1 MNSNS
6 NIVYFDIAATTPLDP
21 RVTKIMNEINEKS
34 FGNPSSVHQF
44 GQKAHNL
51 LEKNRKKIANIL
63 SCHES
68 EIFFTSGGTESNNI
82 ALQGTLSK
90 GDHLIT
96 SNYEHPAIL
105 KLAEHLEKNGIEVT
119 YIGPNS
125 NGAISIQSIIKAMK
139 ENTKLVSIMYVNNE
153 IGSINPINEI
163 ADYCNEK
170 NVLFHTD
177 AVQYIGKNDF
187 NFSKNNID
195 LLSIGAHKFY
205 GPKAVGL
212 LYIKKGLILN
222 PLFIGGGQEKGIRP
236 GTENVSLISGM
247 TEALDFAYNEMEN
260 NIHHIKKM
268 EDLFITELLRSK
280 INFKINGSP
289 RLSGLINITFN
300 DIDGQTLLM
309 QLDMHGIAISYGSAC
324 ASGSS
329 KPSAAL
335 LNIGLSEEFAKKTVR
350 ISIGKHITKD
360 NILSLVSN
368 LESIIPK
375 TDKVGEKVD

>member
-1 MNSNS
+1 MNINS
-6 NIVYFDIAATTPLDP
+6 DIVYFDIAATTPLDL
-21 RVTKIMNEINEKS
+21 RVAEIMNKINKES
-34 FGNPSSVHQF
+34 FGNPSSIHQF

-51 LEKNRKKIANIL
+51 LEKNRKKIAEIL

-82 ALQGTLSK
+82 ALQGVLNK

-105 KLAEHLEKNGIEVT
+105 KLAKHLEKNGIEVT
-119 YIGPNS
+119 YLEPDS
-125 NGAISIQSIIKAMK
+125 NGIIKTQSVINAIK
-139 ENTKLVSIMYVNNE
+139 GNTKLVSIMYVNNE

-163 ADYCNEK
+163 ADYCNKE

-177 AVQYIGKNDF
+177 AVQYIGKDNF
-187 NFSKNNID
+187 NFSKKNID

-212 LYIKKGLILN
+212 LYIKRGLILN
-222 PLFIGGGQEKGIRP
+222 PLFIGGGQEKGLRP

-247 TEALDFAYNEMEN
+247 TEALVFAYNEMRD
-260 NIHHIKKM
+260 NIVHIQKM
-268 EDLFITELLRSK
+268 EDLFINELKKSE

-289 RLSGLINITFN
+289 RLKGLINITFPN
-300 DIDGQTLLM
+300 IDGQTLLM
-309 QLDMHGIAISYGSAC
+309 QLDMRGIAISYGSAC

-335 LNIGLSEEFAKKTVR
+335 LNIGLSEESSKRTVR
-350 ISIGKHITKD
+350 ISIGKHITEE
-360 NILSLVSN
+360 NILSLVLN
-368 LESIIPK
+368 LQSIIPK
-375 TDKVGEKVD
+375 TDKVGEKVE

>member
-1 MNSNS
+1 MNTNP

-21 RVTKIMNEINEKS
+21 RVAEIMNELNKKS

-82 ALQGTLSK
+82 ALQGTLNK

-105 KLAEHLEKNGIEVT
+105 KLAKHLEENDIEVT
-119 YIGPNS
+119 YLGPNS
-125 NGAISIQSIIKAMK
+125 NGIINIQSIRNAIKK
-139 ENTKLVSIMYVNNE
+139 NTKLVSIMYVNNE
-153 IGSINPINEI
+153 IGSINPINDI
-163 ADYCNEK
+163 ADYCNKK
-170 NVLFHTD
+170 NILFHTD
-177 AVQYIGKNDF
+177 AVQYIGKDNF
-187 NFSKNNID
+187 NFSENNID

-212 LYIKKGLILN
+212 LYIKRGLVLN
-222 PLFIGGGQEKGIRP
+222 PLFIGGGQEKGLRP

-247 TEALDFAYNEMEN
+247 TEALAFAYAEMEK
-260 NIHHIKKM
+260 NILHIKKM
-268 EDLFITELLRSK
+268 EDLFIAELKKSE
-280 INFKINGSP
+280 INFKINGNP

-309 QLDMHGIAISYGSAC
+309 QLDMLGIAISYGSAC

-329 KPSAAL
+329 KPSTAL
-335 LNIGLSEEFAKKTVR
+335 LNIGLSEKSAKKTVR
-350 ISIGKHITKD
+350 ISIGKYITKD

-368 LESIIPK
+368 LQSIIPK